1 MVFFQFFH
9 HEYNY
14 KSYTGIFYI
23 LFFGLLIPFADLKI
37 FQVASSRI
45 RAQRRY
51 EENLKKG
58 IHTPLSVLEEEIKQ
72 RDYLDE
78 NKPFGA
84 LKKAKDAIEID
95 TSNMSIEEVVETIIK
110 LAKDLIK

>member
-1 MVFFQFFH
+1 MDGRDIGTVV
-9 HEYNY
+9 
-14 KSYTGIFYI
+14 
-23 LFFGLLIPFADLKI
+23 LPFADLKI

-110 LAKDLIK
+110 LAKDLIKWKKQPLPL

>member
-1 MVFFQFFH
+1 M
-9 HEYNY
+9 
-14 KSYTGIFYI
+14 ST
-23 LFFGLLIPFADLKI
+23 
-37 FQVASSRI
+37 
-45 RAQRRY
+45 
-51 EENLKKG
+51 
-58 IHTPLSVLEEEIKQ
+58 VLEEEIKQ